1 MTVFQIIKKA
11 VDEWIART
19 CLAWVEYR
27 FGQDVA
33 HIEIKIHTFIWV
45 FWVELL
51 YFVDSILAE
60 ETPGLQI

>member
-1 MTVFQIIKKA
+1 MAVFQIIKKA
-11 VDEWIART
+11 VDDRIART
-19 CLAWVEYR
+19 CLPWVEDR
-27 FGQDVA
+27 LGQDVA